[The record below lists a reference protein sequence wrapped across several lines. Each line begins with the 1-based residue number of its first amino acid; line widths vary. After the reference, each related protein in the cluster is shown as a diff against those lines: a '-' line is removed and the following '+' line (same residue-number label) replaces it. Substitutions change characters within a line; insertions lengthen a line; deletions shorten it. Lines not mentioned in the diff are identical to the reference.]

1 MWVKLEKDLLDLPIL
16 KITDERK
23 RVENINAFI
32 EHIVDENVNHES
44 VVSFNADMANMK
56 KG

>member
-23 RVENINAFI
+23 CVENTNAFI